1 MILLEQNFA
10 EKEVED
16 KDFLYALEK
25 TAGLSQR
32 RTVARAIIYGQDI
45 AREFGGR
52 FIIEEKD
59 GEILF
64 SIAKNL
70 K

>member
-10 EKEVED
+10 KKEVED
-16 KDFLYALEK
+16 KDFLDALEK
-25 TAGLSQR
+25 TADLPQR
-32 RTVARAIIYGQDI
+32 RTVAKAIIYGQEI

-64 SIAKNL
+64 SIAKI
-70 K
+70 